1 VAPDPDPAPQVFHR
15 KEEQLATS
23 ADRTVRFVDEK
34 FLDTY
39 RERRHLAYLPP
50 AGWVGGTP
58 VHHVTPD
65 AAVYDV
71 DEMGKRNVCPIVLR
85 ADPPTTGIDEL
96 FAPILA
102 RSYPAR
108 LELRITE
115 ADTGVRSF
123 LERHGF
129 VLDRVQ
135 AGMALEIAE
144 RPKRTSEPD
153 FSVIH
158 DTRDGELA
166 DLYNQCFGLTL
177 TEDDVRRMRE
187 HPTWE
192 DRNLFAVR
200 SGGEV
205 VASLRLLIDR
215 GADGLRYGFLR
226 GLAVRPDHR
235 RSSIPLLA
243 AMYHEALA
251 RLVERGVGRC
261 HMLVDRADERNG
273 HIMRKLYSSLGFHE
287 DVITYRMRQPAK
299 G

>member
-1 VAPDPDPAPQVFHR
+1 MAPDPDPAPQEFQR
-15 KEEQLATS
+15 KEKQLTTS
-23 ADRTVRFVDEK
+23 ADRTARFVDEK
-34 FLDTY
+34 FLDAY

-58 VHHVTPD
+58 LHHVTPD

-85 ADPPTTGIDEL
+85 TDPPTAGLDEL

-108 LELRITE
+108 LELRIAESDTE
-115 ADTGVRSF
+115 VRSF

-129 VLDRVQ
+129 TLDRVQ

-153 FSVIH
+153 FSVVH

-166 DLYNQCFGLTL
+166 ELYNQCFGLTL
-177 TEDDVRRMRE
+177 TDDDVRRMRE
-187 HPTWE
+187 HPTWD

-200 SGGEV
+200 SGGDV
-205 VASLRLLIDR
+205 VAGLRVLVDR
-215 GADGLRYGFLR
+215 HADGRRYGFLR

-243 AMYHEALA
+243 AMYHEALT
-251 RLVERGVGRC
+251 RLAEQGVGRC
-261 HMLVDRADERNG
+261 HMLVDRADERTG
-273 HIMRKLYSSLGFHE
+273 HIMRRLYASLGFHE
-287 DVITYRMRQPAK
+287 DVIVYRMRQPVT